1 MDIFLAQ
8 FNYIAAFL
16 LFFIGL
22 FLIITSTN
30 LIKKLF
36 GLAIFQSSVL
46 LFFISLG
53 VVDGGAAPVIKESQE
68 IIYVNPLPHVLVLTA
83 IVVGLASLSVGLA
96 LAIRIKNIY
105 GSIEEGAATD
115 D

>member
-1 MDIFLAQ
+1 M
-8 FNYIAAFL
+8 
-16 LFFIGL
+16 
-22 FLIITSTN
+22 
-30 LIKKLF
+30 
-36 GLAIFQSSVL
+36 
-46 LFFISLG
+46 
-53 VVDGGAAPVIKESQE
+53 IKESQE